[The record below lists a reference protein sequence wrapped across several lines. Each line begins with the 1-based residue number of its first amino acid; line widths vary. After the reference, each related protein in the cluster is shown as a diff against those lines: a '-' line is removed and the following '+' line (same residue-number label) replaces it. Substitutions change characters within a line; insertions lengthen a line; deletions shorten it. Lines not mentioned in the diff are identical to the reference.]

1 MKILDLTAPIII
13 TCVML
18 YASGKG
24 IELYPTM
31 LKGAEKGLQ
40 LSFELL
46 PALCVL
52 FPAIYLLK
60 ASGLPE
66 LLSRLAS
73 PLFSFLGIPP
83 ETSLLMLLRPLS
95 GSGALAVASDLIE
108 SYGPD
113 SLIGRTAAVMIGS
126 SETTFYVI
134 AVYFAAAGVKKTR
147 WAIPAA
153 PNKYMH
159 PPCRYSCRGGGKGP
173 TQAEKQ

>member
-1 MKILDLTAPIII
+1 MKLLDMTAPLII

-18 YASGKG
+18 YAAGKG
-24 IELYPTM
+24 VDLYSVM
-31 LKGAEKGLQ
+31 LRGAKKGLSMA
-40 LSFELL
+40 LELV

-60 ASGLPE
+60 SSGLPE

-73 PLFSFLGIPP
+73 PVFSFLGIPA

-108 SYGPD
+108 SFGPD

-134 AVYFAAAGVKKTR
+134 AVYFAAAGVKKTG

-153 PNKYMH
+153 LCADMVCFISSAWI
-159 PPCRYSCRGGGKGP
+159 CRLLWG
-173 TQAEKQ
+173 